1 MSHHRPL
8 THWHAA
14 NGTPLHMRHVR
25 PDDTER
31 LRLALGRLSP
41 EARRQRF
48 LAPINTISDA
58 FVRDLT
64 ETPRERQCT
73 LLVLRQENGEEIPV
87 AGGRFVIGDMPE
99 TAGTCEFAL
108 TIGDAWQGQ
117 GIGRRL
123 LQALIDEAEAR
134 GLRRMLGHVLL
145 DNRAMLALARQQ
157 HFSIEASPDDA
168 QTRLAILDLP
178 RRKPPRRRGVLGR
191 LAGMIGK
198 R

>member
-1 MSHHRPL
+1 MTTDARWL
-8 THWHAA
+8 AA
-14 NGTPLHMRHVR
+14 DGTPLHLRPVR
-25 PDDTER
+25 MDDTGR
-31 LRLALGRLSP
+31 LRRALDRLSP

-48 LAPINTISDA
+48 LAPVGGISEA
-58 FVRDLT
+58 FVRGLI
-64 ETPRERQCT
+64 ETPHERQCT
-73 LLVLRQENGEEIPV
+73 LLVLRREDGEEMPV
-87 AGGRFVIGDMPE
+87 AGGRFVVGDTPE
-99 TAGTCEFAL
+99 TSDSCEFAL
-108 TIGDAWQGQ
+108 IIGDAWQGQ

-123 LQALIDEAEAR
+123 LRALIDEAEAR

-178 RRKPPRRRGVLGR
+178 RRKTRRRRGVLGR
-191 LAGMIGK
+191 LAGMFGK